1 VVVPGRTGLFFVEA
15 APRRE
20 PRGNLPGFVVVFVP
34 VDWLEGS
41 LGTSP
46 GGLEIRVGGG
56 RVGALHDS
64 RGAATRS
71 FTAAASRWSVLVP
84 RGSPSAAARALAW
97 SLLVAGAIVAA
108 LAGVLG
114 VNAARRAKAQDELDR
129 IFKLSSDLIAVA
141 DFDGHF
147 TRVNPAAEQVLG
159 YTEEELL
166 ATPYLE
172 FVHPDDRERTAALA
186 DAIAQCEAPVS
197 SENRYVRKDGSLRV
211 LEWTSTPVAEDGLM
225 YTVARDVTERRQAE
239 AELQRLADEQAA
251 LRRMAT
257 LVARGVPP
265 AEIFSAVSQEVGR
278 LLGTDL
284 AAVGRFDPDGP
295 SYIVVGVAKS
305 VEVIT
310 SGSRWELD
318 DSMASAQVF
327 RSGRSA
333 RVDGVDWSAVSAHI
347 GAPARRM
354 GIVSTVSSPI
364 VVDGRLWGAMTVLA
378 KEPLPLQSAE
388 RLEKFTGLVAIAIA
402 NAESREALRQLADEQ
417 AALRRVATL
426 AAEGAPPSAVLD
438 AVAGEMKALLDA
450 DQVALNRFEP
460 GDEILVLAHRG
471 LDVGRTPVGSRMSS
485 AGDSV
490 TAMVR
495 RTGRPARMEHI
506 EGAGGVLAE
515 LARAT
520 GLRWSVSAPIV
531 VEGRL
536 WGLVTASWKGE
547 QSPAPDTEQR
557 MTRFAQL
564 LETAIANA
572 DSRDQLTASRAR
584 LLTEGDEARRRV
596 VRDLHDGAQQRLV
609 QSILTLKLAQEAL
622 RENDGTAESL
632 VGDALEQVEQGNAEL
647 RELAHGILPPVL
659 TRGGLRAAVK
669 SVVRRLDLPVE
680 VDVPAERFAPE
691 IEASAYFI
699 VAEALTNVVKHSR
712 ATRAEVSVSVDEA
725 LLRVEVRDDGI
736 GGADPAGHGL
746 VGIED
751 RVSALGGRL
760 DIASPAR
767 GGTLVS
773 ATLPL
778 GAG

>member
-1 VVVPGRTGLFFVEA
+1 
-15 APRRE
+15 
-20 PRGNLPGFVVVFVP
+20 
-34 VDWLEGS
+34 
-41 LGTSP
+41 
-46 GGLEIRVGGG
+46 
-56 RVGALHDS
+56 LHDR
-64 RGAATRS
+64 RGAAIRS

-84 RGSPSAAARALAW
+84 RGRTSAAARGLAW

-129 IFKLSSDLIAVA
+129 IFNLSSDLIAVA
-141 DFDGHF
+141 DFKGHF
-147 TRVNPAAEQVLG
+147 TRVNPAAERVLG

-166 ATPYLE
+166 ARPYLE

-186 DAIAQCEAPVS
+186 AAIAEAKAPVS
-197 SENRYVRKDGSLRV
+197 SENRYVRKDGSVRV
-211 LEWTSTPVAEDGLM
+211 LEWTSTPVAEEAVM
-225 YTVARDVTERRQAE
+225 YAVGRDVTERRRAE
-239 AELQRLADEQAA
+239 TELQRLADEQAA

-278 LLGTDL
+278 LFGTDL

-295 SYIVVGVAKS
+295 AYIVVGVAEN
-305 VEVIT
+305 VEVIA

-318 DSMASAQVF
+318 DSMASAQVY

-333 RVDGVDWSAVSAHI
+333 RVDGVDWSAVGAHI

-364 VVDGRLWGAMTVLA
+364 VVDGRLWGAITVLA
-378 KEPLPLQSAE
+378 RESLPLRAEE
-388 RLEKFTGLVAIAIA
+388 RLEKFTGLVATAIA

-426 AAEGAPPSAVLD
+426 AAEGAPPSVVLD
-438 AVAGEMKALLDA
+438 AVAGETKALLDA

-460 GDEILVLAHRG
+460 GDQILVLAQRG
-471 LDVGRTPVGSRMSS
+471 LDAARTPVGSRVSTV
-485 AGDSV
+485 GDTV
-490 TAMVR
+490 TAIVR
-495 RTGRPARMEHI
+495 RTGRPARMENY
-506 EGAGGVLAE
+506 EGAEGALAE

-520 GLRWSVSAPIV
+520 GLRSSVSAPIV
-531 VEGRL
+531 VEGRV
-536 WGLVTASWKGE
+536 WGLVTASWKGG

-572 DSRDQLTASRAR
+572 DSRDQLTASRVR
-584 LLTEGDEARRRV
+584 LLTEADNARRRV

-622 RENDGTAESL
+622 RANDGTAESL
-632 VGDALEQVEQGNAEL
+632 IADALEQVEQGNTEL

-659 TRGGLRAAVK
+659 TRGGLRAAVN

-680 VDVPAERFAPE
+680 VDVPAERFAAE
-691 IEASAYFI
+691 IEASAYFV

-712 ATRAEVSVSVDEA
+712 ATRAEVSVSADEG
-725 LLRVEVRDDGI
+725 LLQVEVRDDGI

-746 VGIED
+746 VGIGD

-760 DIASPAR
+760 EVASPPG
-767 GGTLVS
+767 GGTLLS

-778 GAG
+778 AAG